1 YWFNWAI
8 TVATEVIA
16 AALIMQYSFPGSS
29 ILLWSGFFF
38 VLVFAL
44 NIFTVKIYG
53 EVEYWL
59 SFIKV
64 SKVIIFIIVGFL
76 SILGLVG
83 NHQIVG
89 FQKLHI
95 GDDPF

>member
-1 YWFNWAI
+1 CESATRYVDSALGFSTGWSYWLNWAI

-16 AALIMQYSFPGSS
+16 AALIMLYWFPGSS

-44 NIFTVKIYG
+44 NFFSFKIYG

-64 SKVIIFIIVGFL
+64 STVII
-76 SILGLVG
+76 
-83 NHQIVG
+83 
-89 FQKLHI
+89 
-95 GDDPF
+95 